1 MQAISIFMKKGILWI
16 FGDSYGT
23 FQKSGDELKDWHWMW
38 DLTDRLGHE
47 NFYNICQ
54 NGVANEWIYY
64 QMIQH
69 ADQID
74 KESDTV
80 IFITTQLNRQ
90 WFFPR
95 NEGVGNINMP
105 EFSNYV
111 TREQAK
117 AVELY
122 SRHLTDNPQ
131 NNIRFQWLLYA
142 LHFLKI
148 YKNLNLFVIPGF
160 ENEGFDFNTEDKIK
174 GSLFDVCMN
183 EIKGKS
189 FNAWGK
195 WIESVN
201 GIDPREGH
209 LSKENHPIL
218 AEKLF
223 QYFKNKKDLDFTT
236 GFMEEIIK

>member
-1 MQAISIFMKKGILWI
+1 MKKGILWI

-69 ADQID
+69 ADRID